1 VIFKK
6 IIKFIQKGAISL
18 MALFLSIQFI
28 QADQMPL
35 NQKLS
40 DLLRNYYAFALGH
53 EEFVDHLIGT
63 IEKDNDLIN
72 QESVENELKKFNNLH
87 LYVVKNKDTKKHSK
101 ECVSLEQGE
110 LKISSFWCEDDEKNN
125 RSAIKNRFA
134 QSYITSLEKSLKQ
147 LSINDSNQLIIDLR
161 GNGGGGDEEMELA
174 LFPFINKGDYLYDYQ
189 FKFLTSPHF
198 FPRLI
203 TRMTDL
209 IGGKEMISRYWD
221 KRRSYYFNFKNEQW
235 SPDIIKKLRKLK
247 EEVDNRKL
255 EIQMIVDSQTG
266 SASELFASILVDK
279 QKASLKGTQ
288 TKGSAGAP
296 THYTLL
302 EANDEQDSIV
312 IAIPAVRIWR
322 INGEVIEGMG
332 LKP

>member
-1 VIFKK
+1 M
-6 IIKFIQKGAISL
+6 
-18 MALFLSIQFI
+18 MALFLSMQFI

-40 DLLRNYYAFALGH
+40 YLLRNYYAFALGQ
-53 EEFVDHLIGT
+53 EEFVGHLIGA
-63 IEKDNDLIN
+63 IEKDNHLIN
-72 QESVENELKKFNNLH
+72 QEALENELKKFNNLH

-101 ECVSLEQGE
+101 ECVSQEE
-110 LKISSFWCEDDEKNN
+110 ASLKISSFWCEYDDKDN

-134 QSYITSLEKSLKQ
+134 QSFITSLEKSLEQ
-147 LSINDSNQLIIDLR
+147 LSINDSHQLIIDLR

-203 TRMTDL
+203 TKVTDL
-209 IGGKEMISRYWD
+209 IGGKEIISRYWD
-221 KRRSYYFNFKNEQW
+221 KRRSYYFEFKKEQW
-235 SPDIIKKLRKLK
+235 SLDILKKLRKLK
-247 EEVDNRKL
+247 QEVDNRKL
-255 EIQMIVDSQTG
+255 EIQVIVDSQTG

-288 TKGSAGAP
+288 SKGSAGAP
-296 THYTLL
+296 TQYTLIEGNSKQ
-302 EANDEQDSIV
+302 EAIV
-312 IAIPAVRIWR
+312 IAIPAVRLWR
-322 INGEVIEGMG
+322 INGEVIEGVG